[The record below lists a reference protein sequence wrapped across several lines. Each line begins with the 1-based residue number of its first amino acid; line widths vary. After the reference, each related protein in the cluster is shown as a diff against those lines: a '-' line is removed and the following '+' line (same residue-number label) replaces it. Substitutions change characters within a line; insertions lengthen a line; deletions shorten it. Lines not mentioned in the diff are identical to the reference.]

1 MNSEQYTIV
10 PHTIDNILSWIRQK
24 SIAIPDIQRPFVWSK
39 SDVRDLIDSLYKGYP
54 VGYII
59 TWHNIDASLKDGGSS
74 QNKVIMIDGQQRIT
88 ALRAALE
95 GEVVKNKDYQ
105 DETIV
110 ISFNPTTEEFK
121 VRDKSTERG
130 VEWVADISVIM
141 P

>member
-10 PHTIDNILSWIRQK
+10 PHTIENILSWIRQK

-39 SDVRDLIDSLYKGYP
+39 ADVRDLIDSLYKGYP

-59 TWHNIDASLKDGGSS
+59 TWHNSDASIKGGASS

-95 GEVVKNKDYQ
+95 GESVKTKDYT
-105 DETIV
+105 DEKIV
-110 ISFNPTTEEFK
+110 IKKPKNRSRQK
-121 VRDKSTERG
+121 GVRYLG
-130 VEWVADISVIM
+130 
-141 P
+141 